1 MYLKCAHPECHA
13 DFDYGQGRFF
23 RFQQF
28 PPQNPLP
35 ANSHCVRHF
44 WLCTRCC
51 ETFTIDYQKDL
62 GVLLRQKLEAVKD
75 RRPSYFI
82 LQDERPSREKV
93 TRIRR
98 ARTRSGKR
106 KGDLTAGQTNTIE
119 ILENRVLERRS

>member
-1 MYLKCAHPECHA
+1 M
-13 DFDYGQGRFF
+13 
-23 RFQQF
+23 
-28 PPQNPLP
+28 
-35 ANSHCVRHF
+35 
-44 WLCTRCC
+44 
-51 ETFTIDYQKDL
+51 
-62 GVLLRQKLEAVKD
+62 RQKLEAVKD